1 MGKTMIYMNN
11 AATTFPKPQ
20 EVVNAVN
27 SYLIA
32 PPSHSERSGIEKESE
47 DFIFNTREKLA
58 ELFNV
63 PKAEQIV
70 FTSGST
76 EALNIALKGLPLE
89 GGHVVSTKIEHNS
102 VIRPL
107 MMMKE
112 EGKIGLDFVDCDD
125 KAYVPPENIERAIR
139 PDTRAVVVNHC
150 SNVTGQVL
158 DIKAIAEIAH
168 KNDCYF
174 IVDASQSAG
183 ALPIDVVDMDIDF
196 MAFTGHKSLY
206 GMPGIG
212 GLYIREG
219 MKPRPLKVGGTGILS
234 EVLTQPEGMP
244 IFYEAGTPNLPGIV
258 SLRAGVQWVL
268 ERGIDAICD
277 HKKRQLGRIMEEL
290 EPIEEITVYNNM
302 DDHSSCTVF
311 CFNIKN
317 LVPEEVNYVLE
328 SSYDISVRSGLH
340 CAPLLLEA
348 LGVHPWGTVRASP
361 SFFTK
366 DEEIEKFIDAIKDI
380 VKTMVRR

>member
-1 MGKTMIYMNN
+1 MIYMNN

-76 EALNIALKGLPLE
+76 EALNLALKGLPLE
-89 GGHVVSTKIEHNS
+89 
-102 VIRPL
+102 
-107 MMMKE
+107 E
-112 EGKIGLDFVDCDD
+112 EGKIEVDFVDCDD

-139 PDTRAVVVNHC
+139 PETRAVVVNHC

-219 MKPRPLKVGGTGILS
+219 MNPRPLKVGGTN
-234 EVLTQPEGMP
+234 
-244 IFYEAGTPNLPGIV
+244 AGPTPPDLLLA
-258 SLRAGVQWVL
+258 SLGA
-268 ERGIDAICD
+268 
-277 HKKRQLGRIMEEL
+277 
-290 EPIEEITVYNNM
+290 
-302 DDHSSCTVF
+302 CTSMTLRMYADR
-311 CFNIKN
+311 KGWP
-317 LVPEEVNYVLE
+317 LEEVVTR
-328 SSYDISVRSGLH
+328 VARSGM
-340 CAPLLLEA
+340 APKAGGDGEPA
-348 LGVHPWGTVRASP
+348 R
-361 SFFTK
+361 
-366 DEEIEKFIDAIKDI
+366 DRIDCEIELLGPLDDAQRARMLEIAARCPVHRTLDAGAD
-380 VKTMVRR
+380 VDTRLAEGLMESG